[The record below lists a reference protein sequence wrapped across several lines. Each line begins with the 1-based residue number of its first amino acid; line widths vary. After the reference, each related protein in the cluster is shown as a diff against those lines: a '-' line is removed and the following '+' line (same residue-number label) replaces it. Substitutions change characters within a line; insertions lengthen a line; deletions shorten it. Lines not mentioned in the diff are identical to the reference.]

1 MAKFEQY
8 SNNAVTTLSS
18 PITAVATTLT
28 VADASRF
35 PTVGNFRILVN
46 GELMLVTSVAA
57 SVFTITRGVESTTA
71 AAHSGGDQVA
81 LIVTEES
88 FRRLMMEY
96 QPMVTEEGV
105 AGPLASFTNT
115 SGAAV
120 NSASFT
126 ATNQGSSTL
135 TDVGTPLTAMKLTPP
150 AGTGSNLRVYSKS
163 APSTPYTIYTCLST
177 QIFPPNGVTIITH
190 CGMCFRESG
199 TAKVKVFGLAAGS
212 ISSTD
217 YGAIL
222 ALGNYTNPTTFSTW
236 NRQVAWGFNP
246 RQVWCAL
253 EDDGTNIKFHMSN
266 NGLAF
271 QEVWSET
278 RGTFFTTAP
287 DEVGL
292 YYNTNTTGSNEFMY
306 CTHWSEQ

>member
-1 MAKFEQY
+1 MPKFEQY
-8 SNNAVTTLSS
+8 ANNAVTTLNGSLTDS
-18 PITAVATTLT
+18 ATSVTVSDATA
-28 VADASRF
+28 F
-35 PTVGNFRILVN
+35 PSDGNFRILVES
-46 GELMLVTSVAA
+46 ELMLVTARSGN
-57 SVFTITRGVESTTA
+57 VFTVTRGAETTTA
-71 AAHSGGDQVA
+71 VAHNTGVQVA
-81 LIVTEES
+81 FIVTEDS

-96 QPMVTEEGV
+96 QPMVTEESV

-135 TDVGTPLTAMKLTPP
+135 TDIGTPLTAMKLTPP
-150 AGTGSNLRVYSKS
+150 AGTGSNLRLYTKS
-163 APSTPYTIYTCLST
+163 APGTPYTIYTCLST
-177 QIFPPNGVTIITH
+177 QIFPPNGVTIMSH
-190 CGMCFRESG
+190 CGMCFREAG
-199 TAKVKVFGLAAGS
+199 TSKVKVFGLAAGS

-217 YGAIL
+217 YGAIM
-222 ALGNYTNPTTFSTW
+222 ALGNYTNATTFSAW
-236 NRQVAWGFNP
+236 DRQVPWGFNP

-278 RGTFFTTAP
+278 RATFFSTAP

-292 YYNTNTTGSNEFMY
+292 YYNTNTTGSNEFLY